1 MLTELSW
8 PWHVD
13 EFGPV
18 FLGITVVGDRDRK
31 QFMRVY
37 VCVWGGS
44 MQEDQVVDGVNSF
57 TGAPPGPTECSLQG
71 RETPVSMAYWKH
83 KQSQQSPTMLIS
95 GGDTR
100 AQSGVKA
107 VITCT

>member
-37 VCVWGGS
+37 VCGGGGS
-44 MQEDQVVDGVNSF
+44 TGESAVLLYWADLSPGEDGSGCPALPMVGSRELLKAAVVGTDN
-57 TGAPPGPTECSLQG
+57 ACPPQG
-71 RETPVSMAYWKH
+71 RAP
-83 KQSQQSPTMLIS
+83 SP
-95 GGDTR
+95 
-100 AQSGVKA
+100 
-107 VITCT
+107 